1 MRKEITVAAEVRT
14 SRGKNEARRT
24 RRAGQIP
31 AVIYGA
37 FQEPVSVAVNPRD
50 ISKIIH
56 SNTGYNTIFNLVI
69 PGGETTPVMLVDQ
82 QVDPVKGTLL
92 HADFKRIDLTK
103 RLRVSVPVHTT
114 GEAEGVK
121 VQGGLLEVIT
131 RAIEIECLPDE
142 IPEGFTVDVTELMI
156 GQAKRASD
164 VALSGSMKLVSSPE
178 TVIAHSVALRAEE
191 VVEPTAAEAAAAV
204 TPKPAQPRPSPKS
217 SRRARRKRKRPPR
230 KRKRARRS
238 SVPCSWWPVW
248 GIRAKSTR
256 SRRITWGSS
265 PWTGWPS
272 GTASAST
279 GRIPRRSP
287 AWARSTG
294 NR

>member
-1 MRKEITVAAEVRT
+1 VRREISIAAEVRT

-31 AVIYGA
+31 AVIYGS
-37 FQEPVSVAVNPRD
+37 FQKPVSVVVNPRD
-50 ISKIIH
+50 IGKIVH
-56 SNTGYNTIFNLVI
+56 SDTGYNTIFNLVI
-69 PGGETTPVMLVDQ
+69 QGGDSTPVMLVDR

-103 RLRVSVPVHTT
+103 RLRVSIPVHTV
-114 GEAEGVK
+114 GEAAGVK

-178 TVIAHSVALRAEE
+178 TVIAHAVALRAEE
-191 VVEPTAAEAAAAV
+191 VVEPTAAEAAAAAV
-204 TPKPAQPRPSPKS
+204 TPEAGATPAEPEVIKKGKKEEEAPAEEKEKGKKPAEEKG
-217 SRRARRKRKRPPR
+217 KK
-230 KRKRARRS
+230 K
-238 SVPCSWWPVW
+238 
-248 GIRAKSTR
+248 
-256 SRRITWGSS
+256 
-265 PWTGWPS
+265 
-272 GTASAST
+272 
-279 GRIPRRSP
+279 
-287 AWARSTG
+287 
-294 NR
+294 